1 MLFADKVKFARMK
14 LHLSQAQFEKEFGV
28 SFATLIGGKTKDM
41 SHLVS
46 LGRFNDFCEKTYKC
60 RRIIS
65 I

>member
-1 MLFADKVKFARMK
+1 MLFADKIKFVRMK

-28 SFATLIGGKTKDM
+28 SFATVNRWKNKGYE
-41 SHLVS
+41 HLVS
-46 LGRFNDFCEKTYKC
+46 LGRFNDFCEKTYKY

>member
-28 SFATLIGGKTKDM
+28 SFATVNRWKNKGY
-41 SHLVS
+41 
-46 LGRFNDFCEKTYKC
+46 EPP
-60 RRIIS
+60 RISWKIQRLLRKN